1 MNNKIEVMKCEKLSK
16 LTNKENY
23 ILINVSLTKPKEML
37 NIKDIE
43 EINIPI
49 NQIIKNLSLFKNK
62 IPIFYDH
69 SGIIVKNNL
78 HQFNKIPLK
87 KIYLLSSGLITKEF
101 LK

>member
-62 IPIFYDH
+62 IPIFYDQ